1 MTHTYTQ
8 GGTQTYTQ
16 TYGQTTGQPSAQTGF
31 GAQVQHSGSTAEGGS
46 HVLDDRD
53 ILTDLLLC
61 AKQLLSAYGT
71 AVIESTN
78 PQLRQTLKQI
88 SKTEAEFHT
97 KTFELMQQKG
107 WYETPRSDAQL
118 AGQIASLWTQKMHRT
133 QAQGQ
138 PGQQQQPSQHLQS
151 HGHQS
156 QYGQPGFNQQQYG
169 RDGHGQTQGW
179 SQQQHQADP
188 WNQSGGTQWQPGH
201 AAAKPWEQGRATTT
215 PSPGAYT

>member
-16 TYGQTTGQPSAQTGF
+16 TYGQTAGQTSIQPGF
-31 GAQVQHSGSTAEGGS
+31 GSQVQSSGHGS
-46 HVLDDRD
+46 AGELHVLDDRD

-61 AKQLLSAYGT
+61 QKQLLSAYGT
-71 AVIESTN
+71 ATVESTN

-88 SKTEAEFHT
+88 SQTEAEFHT

-118 AGQIASLWTQKMHRT
+118 AGQIASLWTQKMQRT
-133 QAQGQ
+133 GSQA
-138 PGQQQQPSQHLQS
+138 HQS
-151 HGHQS
+151 HGHQHGHHGQQPTHS
-156 QYGQPGFNQQQYG
+156 GQAGYNQHQYGH
-169 RDGHGQTQGW
+169 DGQTQGW
-179 SQQQHQADP
+179 QQQPQQGDP
-188 WNQSGGTQWQPGH
+188 WSRSGNAQWQTGH
-201 AAAKPWEQGRATTT
+201 AAAKTWEQQGRSTT